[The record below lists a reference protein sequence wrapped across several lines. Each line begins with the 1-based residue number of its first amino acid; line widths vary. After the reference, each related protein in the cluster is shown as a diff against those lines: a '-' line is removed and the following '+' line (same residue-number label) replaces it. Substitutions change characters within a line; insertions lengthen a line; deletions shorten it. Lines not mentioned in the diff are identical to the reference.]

1 MMTFKG
7 WTQLSL
13 LSERTNIAAC
23 VFWRL
28 EILFQILARVVCKYC
43 RTQAPLYSYTL
54 RLYFFNKI
62 NGFINKIWSL
72 SELNY
77 RKNYIFYS

>member
-1 MMTFKG
+1 MDDDDIKG
-7 WTQLSL
+7 QDTMKFVER
-13 LSERTNIAAC
+13 ERTNIAC

-43 RTQAPLYSYTL
+43 RTQAPLYTL

-77 RKNYIFYS
+77 RKNYIFSS